1 MIRLFALRSELFQLF
16 FVLFRA
22 DFPMDDE
29 RKQGTDQNDDSQDGQ
44 FLQVVDD
51 YGFDDLSAHLEFQRK
66 GERFAKVHHHVERL
80 LGPHTLQQTH

>member
-29 RKQGTDQNDDSQDGQ
+29 SKQGTDQNDDSQDGQ
-44 FLQVVDD
+44 FLQVV
-51 YGFDDLSAHLEFQRK
+51 SPTTA
-66 GERFAKVHHHVERL
+66 
-80 LGPHTLQQTH
+80 